1 MHRCIAC
8 KALRERMMAM
18 TRGLS
23 AVSMLR
29 EALVK
34 LDQEHREAIEALE
47 KDYKAKR
54 AELEQALRVLKKVA
68 GVCENC
74 DGRGTVRVPT
84 AAGDC
89 DTEQCPVCGGKGVV
103 PHADR
108 AAW

>member
-1 MHRCIAC
+1 MHMCIAC
-8 KALRERMMAM
+8 KVMCERRMPMP
-18 TRGLS
+18 RGLS
-23 AVSMLR
+23 AVSLLH
-29 EALVK
+29 EALIK

-74 DGRGTVRVPT
+74 DGRGTVRIPT

-89 DTEQCPVCGGKGVV
+89 DTEQCPECGGKGVV
-103 PHADR
+103 PHALAR
-108 AAW
+108 